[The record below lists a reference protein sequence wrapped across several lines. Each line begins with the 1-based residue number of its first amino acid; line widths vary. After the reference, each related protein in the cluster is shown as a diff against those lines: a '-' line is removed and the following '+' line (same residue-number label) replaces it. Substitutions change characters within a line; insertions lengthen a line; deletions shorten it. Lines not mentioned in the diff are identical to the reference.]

1 MKKIETGSNN
11 CFVQFKMILA
21 TGIALGALAST
32 PVFAQSAK
40 PAAEEAGSSDIIVTA
55 RRTDERL
62 QDVPVAVTAFGAT
75 ALAERR
81 ISSETDL
88 QTATPGLTVRQTISS
103 NQLNYAI
110 RGQSIDAFSF
120 TAPAVTA
127 YFNDVQV
134 GGTSATS
141 FFDLQ
146 SIQVLKGP
154 QGTLFGR
161 NATGGAVLYSA
172 AKPTGDFG
180 GYLKGAYGNFND
192 VEVEGAINLPITSGI
207 ALRLSG
213 RSQTRDGFQHD
224 LIQGIDL
231 NSIDSQVGRAS
242 LLIKP
247 EGSGFENVTVVQKG
261 KYGGNNGGLKMTFA
275 NGVNGAPA
283 TYLDP
288 ITNTTKPLTTNF
300 RDSYPAGV
308 VSTDPRVNARF
319 SGISDYLTKAGT
331 SGFYDVF
338 LNRDNS
344 HSATQTFISNTT
356 SFEASDSLTI
366 KNIFGYNK
374 VLSYD
379 DTDVDGAPYSWLDI
393 GGDPTGFSSGYV
405 YGTKQFSDELQLSGK
420 AGALTYIVGAFYS
433 KEKTY
438 NRIPLCIT
446 CDIASTPGPVP
457 NVGFQG
463 AYDFTQ
469 TDESK
474 ALYAQATYDLTDK
487 LSVTGGLRYTW
498 ETVSMNYGQDPTS
511 IGGIVGELPV
521 KRKDSKPSW
530 LISLQYKASD
540 DLMFYLNQ
548 RGSWRTGGFN
558 GTSLTAAPG
567 GIGLVPTTF
576 KPETT
581 YDFEA
586 GMKFSGDI
594 GASRATLNVAIYDQY
609 IKNVQRSPY
618 IGISAVAGNVNN
630 ARVTGAEV
638 DGTVTLSKNLQ
649 IGASGAYTKARYTD
663 GIADVNGTK
672 FLFGPYG
679 DAPKF
684 TGSAFFRAST
694 ELGGDGGELALRGE
708 VYTQSKFFYSN
719 LANTII
725 PNALIKGYTLVNG
738 RVEWNEIMGSKVHA
752 AFFVNNLTDKEY
764 NAGGIA
770 LSAVTGSN
778 AVLPGAPRM
787 YGLEVGIKF

>member
-1 MKKIETGSNN
+1 
-11 CFVQFKMILA
+11 
-21 TGIALGALAST
+21 
-32 PVFAQSAK
+32 
-40 PAAEEAGSSDIIVTA
+40 
-55 RRTDERL
+55 
-62 QDVPVAVTAFGAT
+62 
-75 ALAERR
+75 
-81 ISSETDL
+81 
-88 QTATPGLTVRQTISS
+88 
-103 NQLNYAI
+103 
-110 RGQSIDAFSF
+110 
-120 TAPAVTA
+120 
-127 YFNDVQV
+127 
-134 GGTSATS
+134 
-141 FFDLQ
+141 
-146 SIQVLKGP
+146 
-154 QGTLFGR
+154 
-161 NATGGAVLYSA
+161 
-172 AKPTGDFG
+172 
-180 GYLKGAYGNFND
+180 
-192 VEVEGAINLPITSGI
+192 
-207 ALRLSG
+207 
-213 RSQTRDGFQHD
+213 
-224 LIQGIDL
+224 
-231 NSIDSQVGRAS
+231 
-242 LLIKP
+242 
-247 EGSGFENVTVVQKG
+247 
-261 KYGGNNGGLKMTFA
+261 
-275 NGVNGAPA
+275 
-283 TYLDP
+283 
-288 ITNTTKPLTTNF
+288 
-300 RDSYPAGV
+300 
-308 VSTDPRVNARF
+308 
-319 SGISDYLTKAGT
+319 
-331 SGFYDVF
+331 
-338 LNRDNS
+338 
-344 HSATQTFISNTT
+344 
-356 SFEASDSLTI
+356 
-366 KNIFGYNK
+366 